1 MKKAIAAIL
10 TLLLLLAPVAPLTV
24 FGAEDRTMPATEYIP
39 GSQGSRAW
47 SYILVRPY
55 SGSSSRTHYVYSNYQ
70 TTTPPI
76 EGVISEQEGMSYDLE
91 SNTLTITSLDA
102 EDLNVTVHNMGTGF
116 KVNLAGRS
124 ALRSFAVINE
134 GWDSALT
141 IDGSGSIVLGNKK
154 DHNNVPLDVTGHLT
168 ILDGEIECIAE
179 ETDVQSIG
187 GLRYSFF
194 VGETGKGSP
203 LTSYLNWTGNLESK
217 ESTDGKSIVSS
228 KETVKFAGQ
237 ALSAPTV
244 KRKSKRLVKWKP
256 VDGCT
261 YQVMIDGKVI
271 DVDQNMIKSK
281 QKVSVRIV
289 KDVNGSIIYSPWSK
303 EV

>member
-1 MKKAIAAIL
+1 MKKLIAAIL
-10 TLLLLLAPVAPLTV
+10 SLLLLLAPVAPLTV
-24 FGAEDRTMPATEYIP
+24 SGAEDRTAPATEYVP
-39 GSQGSRAW
+39 GSQGYGAW

-70 TTTPPI
+70 STTPPI

-91 SNTLTITSLDA
+91 SNTLTISNLNAD
-102 EDLNVTVHNMGTGF
+102 DLLVTVHDMGTGF
-116 KVNLAGRS
+116 KIVLEGNS
-124 ALRSFAVINE
+124 ALRCIKVE
-134 GWDSALT
+134 KKDWDSALT
-141 IDGSGSIVLGNKK
+141 IDGSGSVTLGNKK

-168 ILDGEIECIAE
+168 IQGGELECIAE
-179 ETDVQSIG
+179 ETDVQSIS
-187 GLRYSFF
+187 GLRYSLF
-194 VGETGKGSP
+194 VGEIGTGSP
-203 LTSYLNWTGNLESK
+203 LTSYLNWSGNLESK